1 MLARKGAYLLLAGT
15 GAITLIG
22 LLFVVIT
29 LGAER
34 ANRGDAWFQKQVNG
48 NGQ

>member
-1 MLARKGAYLLLAGT
+1 MKPWENYFVLAGT
-15 GAITLIG
+15 GAVTLIG
-22 LLFVVIT
+22 LLVVVIT

-34 ANRGDAWFQKQVNG
+34 GDQWFQKQVNG

>member
-1 MLARKGAYLLLAGT
+1 MKPWENYFGPAGT

-22 LLFVVIT
+22 HLFVVIT

-34 ANRGDAWFQKQVNG
+34 GDEWF
-48 NGQ
+48 